1 LSVPGK
7 LYTFLGNRDKVSFS
21 KINIYTKEKKMAKIT
36 LKGNQIETVGSLPA
50 VGSAAPEFTLVKTD
64 LSEVSLK
71 DYRGKSVILN
81 IFPSIDTGVCAAS
94 VRQFNS
100 DASSHKDSVVLCVSA
115 DLPFA
120 HSRFCEAEGLKNV
133 VPVSVFR
140 SADFGKSYG
149 QTITTGPLAG
159 VLARAVVVIDAE
171 GKVKYTEQVP
181 EITQEPDYEAALK
194 ALSA

>member
-1 LSVPGK
+1 
-7 LYTFLGNRDKVSFS
+7 
-21 KINIYTKEKKMAKIT
+21 MAKIT

-71 DYRGKSVILN
+71 EYQGKSVVLN

-94 VRQFNS
+94 ARRFNS
-100 DASSHKDSVVLCVSA
+100 EAGSHKDSVVLCVSA

-140 SADFGKSYG
+140 SADFGKNYG

-194 ALSA
+194 ALAA